1 MEMDEQINNLKVV
14 VKVTSSSE
22 MAAMITLDFGWF
34 KVKGFRVRKSEYQ
47 NRRGES
53 LWLTPPA
60 YQAGGGYHPIFFVE
74 RKENWEKLEDKI
86 YDAFNE
92 ALIVQSLNEKHS

>member
-1 MEMDEQINNLKVV
+1 MDMEQIDNLKVL
-14 VKVTSSSE
+14 VKVTNSEE

-34 KVKGFRVRKSEYQ
+34 KVKGFRVRRSVYP

-53 LWLTPPA
+53 LWLTPPS
-60 YQAGGGYHPIFFVE
+60 YQAGSGYHPIFFVE
-74 RKENWEKLEDKI
+74 NKENWEKLEDKI

-92 ALIVQSLNEKHS
+92 ALIVQSVDSKHS